1 MSESKRINLESPRYD
16 QSTFEGRAKHFFIT
30 TNPMNV
36 LASDADLEN
45 AKTVVE
51 AYRSGKEDKTLTE
64 DQIWAAK
71 ELYDSAF
78 HCQTGEKLFLP
89 GSHCK
94 SFSKSKNIAQIV
106 LLSFLTFNIYRT
118 DVIPGPWKHVHHWVH
133 DDLLQKH
140 SRGDFLA
147 ACKSVI

>member
-94 SFSKSKNIAQIV
+94 FFSKLENS
-106 LLSFLTFNIYRT
+106 T
-118 DVIPGPWKHVHHWVH
+118 
-133 DDLLQKH
+133 
-140 SRGDFLA
+140 
-147 ACKSVI
+147 